1 MWHSVRIPCQ
11 WPYHSIECQ
20 RYVGPSTCRKFHTT
34 TRQASSSAASCYGFA
49 RSYAD
54 SPHIYSIYTMR
65 EPSRS
70 PKLQAGRQWI
80 LPYVLLLIW
89 RSVKIMIFH
98 YLFIRLALF
107 PPRIWR
113 SHHAGATP
121 AALASDS
128 EAGGL
133 QDGHLGLPFVVR
145 HGSGLPGR

>member
-1 MWHSVRIPCQ
+1 MLVHPHAGNFIPPPVRLAHLLHPAMVLLGAMPIHCT
-11 WPYHSIECQ
+11 Y
-20 RYVGPSTCRKFHTT
+20 
-34 TRQASSSAASCYGFA
+34 
-49 RSYAD
+49 
-54 SPHIYSIYTMR
+54 IYSIYTMR